1 MIDCGEQ
8 QMTDQMRSAAQ
19 AALDL
24 LSDMTRLRTQ
34 PEEAKRMLQ
43 SLNSRHADVMMRLLW
58 EVQSYDGS
66 VHYDVL
72 VSSRGGETISL
83 SLSPARSLPWPL
95 RGILRWTEADLVQVN
110 GRRLTIESA
119 TCFLDV
125 LWNKIPLM
133 EKIID
138 LCLLKDEL
146 EREPIVV
153 DDDALQDGMDALR
166 RAHGLYTSEA
176 TESWM
181 RHRGFTQLQL
191 ESMVSEHLAHERLQ
205 QRAVAGEVAGYLD
218 SRMHEL
224 DVARVALIEV
234 ASEAMAFRLREK
246 VSNGASGFVAAMH
259 EAFVTGDPGTTCRFA
274 TLRRREA
281 ISDIETQLFA
291 AAPGEVVGPVRT
303 GASYVLGCLL
313 DAVQP
318 CDTASAHAAAEQALF
333 DEWLRSRRS
342 EAAITW
348 HWGRLPA
355 ESQGPT

>member
-1 MIDCGEQ
+1 
-8 QMTDQMRSAAQ
+8 
-19 AALDL
+19 
-24 LSDMTRLRTQ
+24 
-34 PEEAKRMLQ
+34 
-43 SLNSRHADVMMRLLW
+43 
-58 EVQSYDGS
+58 
-66 VHYDVL
+66 
-72 VSSRGGETISL
+72 
-83 SLSPARSLPWPL
+83 
-95 RGILRWTEADLVQVN
+95 
-110 GRRLTIESA
+110 
-119 TCFLDV
+119 
-125 LWNKIPLM
+125 
-133 EKIID
+133 
-138 LCLLKDEL
+138 
-146 EREPIVV
+146 
-153 DDDALQDGMDALR
+153 
-166 RAHGLYTSEA
+166 
-176 TESWM
+176 
-181 RHRGFTQLQL
+181 
-191 ESMVSEHLAHERLQ
+191 LAHERLQ

-246 VSNGASGFVAAMH
+246 VSKGASGFVAAMH

-291 AAPGEVVGPVRT
+291 AAPGGVVGPVRT